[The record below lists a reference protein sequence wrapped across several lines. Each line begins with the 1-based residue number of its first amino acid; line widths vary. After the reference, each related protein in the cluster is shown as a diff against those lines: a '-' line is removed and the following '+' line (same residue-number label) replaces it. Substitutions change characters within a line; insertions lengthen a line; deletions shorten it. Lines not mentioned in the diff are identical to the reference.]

1 MLYLESR
8 SDAQRQQRTRQRLLR
23 DVRTADSLGACIDA
37 LGPPSCTRELSMS
50 CLVCT
55 LLRVSDPRCLPC
67 ASPAVFNCFYHA
79 RAPWHGQAQTH
90 APTPRH
96 CHGRPQSIAV
106 PVRHW
111 VRAWSACAHTTC
123 VRAPPPPHNA
133 RTVQHCMKELRVR
146 DGTRQ
151 FRSSCVRRVVWRRR
165 PTLHVRRH
173 DALHD
178 SPKLPPEQQKLN

>member
-23 DVRTADSLGACIDA
+23 DVRAADSLGACIDA

-55 LLRVSDPRCLPC
+55 LLRVSDPPRCLPC
-67 ASPAVFNCFYHA
+67 ASPAVFNCFHHA

-123 VRAPPPPHNA
+123 VRAPPPPHNGA
-133 RTVQHCMKELRVR
+133 HSPALYEGTQGPRRDKAISLQLRTPRGLA
-146 DGTRQ
+146 
-151 FRSSCVRRVVWRRR
+151 SSPHAPC
-165 PTLHVRRH
+165 PAT
-173 DALHD
+173 
-178 SPKLPPEQQKLN
+178 